1 MLLICFTRG
10 GRLSTNCGGAISER
24 KRAGDNRAYVKQI
37 LPTLRWLATFLSK
50 QRGSLVRSWRFSA
63 WLDPLTAVTMILDAS
78 PYGLGGVLVCG
89 DKLLSWFGCELTR
102 ADEQR
107 FGHKIGSD
115 SGQQVW
121 EALCILVAL
130 RVWKKMWNTQQC
142 TLTIKSDNISALVMA
157 SKLKITSSRLIAQE
171 VALELSEAAF
181 MPKHI
186 IHVPGVMN
194 VWADSLSRLSD
205 PRRHYRVP
213 APLVSVPCA
222 FPGQRAAAF
231 YTTLDA

>member
-1 MLLICFTRG
+1 M
-10 GRLSTNCGGAISER
+10 E
-24 KRAGDNRAYVKQI
+24 
-37 LPTLRWLATFLSK
+37 
-50 QRGSLVRSWRFSA
+50 
-63 WLDPLTAVTMILDAS
+63 
-78 PYGLGGVLVCG
+78 
-89 DKLLSWFGCELTR
+89 E
-102 ADEQR
+102 ER
-107 FGHKIGSD
+107 FGHEIGCD
-115 SGQQVW
+115 RGQQIW

-130 RVWKKMWNTQQC
+130 RVWRKKWNTQQC

-213 APLVSVPCA
+213 APLVSVPRA
-222 FPGQRAAAF
+222 SPGQRAAAF